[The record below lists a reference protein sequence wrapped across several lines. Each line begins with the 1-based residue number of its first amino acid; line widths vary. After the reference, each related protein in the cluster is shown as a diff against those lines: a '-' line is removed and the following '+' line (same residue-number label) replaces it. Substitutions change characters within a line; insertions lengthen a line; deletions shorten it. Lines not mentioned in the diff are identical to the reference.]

1 MIVAKSLRAVIEARS
16 LLLLVD
22 KAAAEDKTRE
32 QEKKSISPCIN
43 FKREWIFK
51 FV

>member
-22 KAAAEDKTRE
+22 DEAVLGRGQPLMGLEVG
-32 QEKKSISPCIN
+32 
-43 FKREWIFK
+43 IFMME
-51 FV
+51 